1 MLRVTIVG
9 MVLLSA
15 LCEQLPAMAGSDEQS
30 VASWL
35 PFITKESKEYRAWL
49 AEKGVE
55 FGLIYVMDNITN
67 VTGGTRRGGIEFG
80 RFDPF
85 LDVNLEKLIG
95 WTGGTFH
102 ANAYGLYG
110 TGLTHTH
117 IHNLATITEIEALPD
132 LRLYELWIEQALWG
146 GTVAI
151 KVGQQAADVEFFD
164 SETDDLFINATFG
177 WPAIFSQDLP
187 AGGPSPPISVPGVRL
202 KAQLSDQITA
212 FTAIFNGNPAG
223 PSCTGPPQLCD
234 DHGLAFR
241 VNDDPWLIGQTK
253 FDYDLH
259 PGNSS
264 LPGNF
269 TPGAWYH
276 AGTFDDKHLTAMG
289 VSIVDPAG
297 SGIPNKLR
305 GNYGVFATL
314 EQTLYRAPGDTQ
326 KGVSATAKG
335 VTSFARVAFSPPDRN
350 LIDFY
355 ADYGITFN
363 RLISFRPDDRF
374 GFAAA
379 YMHISNDVS
388 LLDEDAQHFAGQPLP
403 IRSFEMVVEAIYEAH
418 VKPGWLLQPFFQY
431 VFRPAGG
438 IPNPYN
444 PPGKTTRIGDAA
456 IFGLTSTIRY

>member
-15 LCEQLPAMAGSDEQS
+15 LCEQLPAMAGSDDNL
-30 VASWL
+30 L
-35 PFITKESKEYRAWL
+35 PAGFPLYQRIERRPCL
-49 AEKGVE
+49 AREKGVE

-85 LDVNLEKLIG
+85 LDVNLEKLMG

-117 IHNLATITEIEALPD
+117 IHNLATISEIEALPD
-132 LRLYELWIEQALWG
+132 LRLYELWIEQNFG
-146 GTVAI
+146 EEQIAI

-202 KAQLSDQITA
+202 KAQLSEQITA
-212 FTAIFNGNPAG
+212 FIAIFNGNPAG

-264 LPGNF
+264 C
-269 TPGAWYH
+269 
-276 AGTFDDKHLTAMG
+276 
-289 VSIVDPAG
+289 PA
-297 SGIPNKLR
+297 ILR
-305 GNYGVFATL
+305 P
-314 EQTLYRAPGDTQ
+314 APG
-326 KGVSATAKG
+326 
-335 VTSFARVAFSPPDRN
+335 
-350 LIDFY
+350 
-355 ADYGITFN
+355 IT
-363 RLISFRPDDRF
+363 LDPLTISTLRRW
-374 GFAAA
+374 
-379 YMHISNDVS
+379 
-388 LLDEDAQHFAGQPLP
+388 EC
-403 IRSFEMVVEAIYEAH
+403 R
-418 VKPGWLLQPFFQY
+418 
-431 VFRPAGG
+431 
-438 IPNPYN
+438 
-444 PPGKTTRIGDAA
+444 
-456 IFGLTSTIRY
+456 